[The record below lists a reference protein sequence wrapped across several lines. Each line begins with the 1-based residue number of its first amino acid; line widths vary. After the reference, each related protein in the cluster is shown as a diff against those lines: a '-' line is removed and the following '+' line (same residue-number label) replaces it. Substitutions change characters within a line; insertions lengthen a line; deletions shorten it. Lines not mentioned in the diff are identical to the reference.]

1 MKIIERKPIRRI
13 LPTIFSIFANFFKV
27 IELQEPAFK
36 QLIIVYRRASPPS
49 SPVSSSS
56 SSSPPPSG
64 KESSESKRPPSK
76 KDRAIHIKSFWNI
89 PMADTEVVFPEKKI
103 YVKKLDLI
111 QLFVM
116 VVLALVAVYAKILEG
131 GDFGKLFFIVI
142 SLLGLRAFQTWQA
155 MQIARQRISD
165 LMTSTLYLK
174 SMDSQI
180 GVLFYLMDAM
190 EEQEQKEVMI
200 AYSLLSQNPQGLTKL
215 ELDETCELFLKNE
228 YDADVDFEIDDS
240 LKKLETEKLVEKKED
255 KYFAV
260 PLKDAL
266 TRLDHKWD
274 NYFQFSIKS

>member
-1 MKIIERKPIRRI
+1 
-13 LPTIFSIFANFFKV
+13 
-27 IELQEPAFK
+27 
-36 QLIIVYRRASPPS
+36 
-49 SPVSSSS
+49 
-56 SSSPPPSG
+56 
-64 KESSESKRPPSK
+64 
-76 KDRAIHIKSFWNI
+76 
-89 PMADTEVVFPEKKI
+89 
-103 YVKKLDLI
+103 
-111 QLFVM
+111 M

-215 ELDETCELFLKNE
+215 ELDETCELF
-228 YDADVDFEIDDS
+228 F
-240 LKKLETEKLVEKKED
+240 KK
-255 KYFAV
+255 
-260 PLKDAL
+260 
-266 TRLDHKWD
+266 
-274 NYFQFSIKS
+274 